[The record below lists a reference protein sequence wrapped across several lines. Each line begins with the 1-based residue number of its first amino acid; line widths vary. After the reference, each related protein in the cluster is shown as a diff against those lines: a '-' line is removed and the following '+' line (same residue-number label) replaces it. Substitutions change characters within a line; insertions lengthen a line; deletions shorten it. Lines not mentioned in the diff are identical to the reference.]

1 MKINAK
7 LLAGLLAVLMLMATF
22 VACNNTSGPST
33 GTGDGTTQTPVTEG
47 EELHVADYLPNTTY
61 DGRQFRI
68 GTFGSDKY
76 VLTSEDVQGNV
87 VDNAVYKRQSILE
100 ERYDVVFVENHRA
113 DSYDMAFAMYQTDYI
128 TQNDT
133 VDIGRNIMR
142 NAWLATTNGMVVP
155 VSSTKYCDP
164 EQDWYLKHVN
174 SQLEINGT
182 LFYAYTYE
190 ADTVLR
196 GMMTVFFNK
205 RILGDNKELEDPYQ
219 LVADGTWTIDKL
231 NEMMV
236 KGAKDVNGDTKWT
249 LEDDIWGMIT
259 EDDMH
264 APSMWMGA
272 GLRMVEKDPETG
284 MPYFAAIDNQKFF
297 DVLDKIYDYT
307 LMDGVFW
314 NGFARLEQEIAT
326 LTTDMQAFND
336 GHGLFY
342 LAGIYRWEGLTDM
355 VDDFGVLPL
364 PKFDEEQDI
373 YYSRVCDGHANC
385 IPMTNPDLDFTSL
398 MLEALA
404 VESLNYYV
412 PAYFED
418 AIENR
423 YLRDP
428 EQSLELLRDMQAN
441 TMLDLGDS
449 IWMTTMREIITYHCF
464 RMQNRTFKSTLDG
477 VLSTINFQ
485 ISGDVEKLGD
495 VLENLS

>member
-1 MKINAK
+1 MKLNAK
-7 LLAGLLAVLMLMATF
+7 FLAGLLALLMLMATF
-22 VACNNTSGPST
+22 VACTN
-33 GTGDGTTQTPVTEG
+33 GDGPAGSSTDAATTDAETEG
-47 EELHVADYLPNTTY
+47 QELYVADYLPATTY

-68 GTFGSDKY
+68 GTFGSEKY
-76 VLTSEDVQGNV
+76 VLTAEDVQGNV

-100 ERYDVVFVENHRA
+100 DRYDVTFFEKHLA
-113 DSYDMAFAMYQTDYI
+113 DSYDMAFAMYQTNFI
-128 TQNDT
+128 TQND
-133 VDIGRNIMR
+133 VYDIGKNIMR
-142 NAWLATTNGMVVP
+142 NAWLATVNGMVIP
-155 VSSTKYCDP
+155 VSTTKYCDP
-164 EQDWYLKHVN
+164 EQPWYLPHVN
-174 SQLEINGT
+174 SQLEIDGT

-190 ADTVLR
+190 ADTILR

-205 RILGDNKELEDPYQ
+205 RILEDNQDLEDPYQ
-219 LVADGTWTIDKL
+219 LVADNEWTIDKMH
-231 NEMMV
+231 EMMT

-284 MPYFAAIDNQKFF
+284 MPYFSALANQKFF
-297 DVLDKIYDYT
+297 DILDSIYDYT

-314 NGFARLEQEIAT
+314 NGFSRIGQTTEA
-326 LTTDMQAFND
+326 LTADLQGFND

-364 PKFDEEQDI
+364 PKYDETQEL
-373 YYSRVCDGHANC
+373 YYSRVCDGTANC
-385 IPMTNPDLDFTSL
+385 IPFTNPDLDFTSL

-423 YLRDP
+423 FLRDP
-428 EQSLELLRDMQAN
+428 EQSLDLLRSMQAN
-441 TMLDLGDS
+441 TILDLGDS
-449 IWMTTMREIITYHCF
+449 IWMSTMREIITFHCF
-464 RMQNRTFKSTLDG
+464 RSQNNTFKSTLDANLG
-477 VLSTINFQ
+477 TINSQ